1 MALPVVGIPA
11 TGADSTLDAAVADG
25 ARVYNYLLG
34 GKDNYAADRAAGD
47 ALIEAYPGLLSSV
60 RANRAFLARTVRCL
74 AGEAGIR
81 QFLDIGTGIPI
92 VDNTHEIAQAVAPG
106 CRVAYVDNDPVV
118 LTHARALLVS
128 SPEGATGYIDA
139 DLRDPHTVLGM
150 ATGILD
156 FQQPVAVLLLAVLGL
171 IGDDEAPHTIV
182 TSLMDA
188 MPPGS
193 YLVLSHVA
201 SDIESDQHTVA
212 VRRYNELVHDN
223 QTPRS
228 HDAVM
233 RFFAGLDM
241 LDPGLVRI
249 PEWRPR
255 CEADAQVVSAM
266 WGGVGRK
273 RLRRQASPEHNGQA
287 RPETLPLFAD
297 RPGAIPNGDGRRT

>member
-1 MALPVVGIPA
+1 MALPVVGIPT

-47 ALIEAYPGLLSSV
+47 ALIEAYPGLVSSV
-60 RANRAFLARTVRCL
+60 RANRAFLARTVRYL
-74 AGEAGIR
+74 AEEAGLR

-92 VDNTHEIAQAVAPG
+92 VDNTHEIAQAVAPA
-106 CRVAYVDNDPVV
+106 CRIAYVDNDPVV

-150 ATGILD
+150 GAGILD
-156 FQQPVAVLLLAVLGL
+156 FHQPVAVLLLAVLGL
-171 IGDDEAPHTIV
+171 IGDDEAPHAIV
-182 TSLMDA
+182 ASLMEA

-201 SDIESDQHTVA
+201 SDIKSDQHTAA
-212 VRRYNELVHDN
+212 VRRYNELVHDQ

-233 RFFAGLDM
+233 RFFTGLDM
-241 LDPGLVRI
+241 VDPGLVRV
-249 PEWRPR
+249 PEWRPD
-255 CEADAQVVSAM
+255 CEADAQVPAAL

-273 RLRRQASPEHNGQA
+273 RLHRRTGTEHNGPA
-287 RPETLPLFAD
+287 RSANLPRFAGC
-297 RPGAIPNGDGRRT
+297 PGAVHNGNGRRS